1 MEDYVPNVREPDVPL
16 PRGTIAASVST
27 TYNPPEH
34 PISIDNPLRL
44 EEFPESFHGT
54 VIYTAIARIS
64 EFLSHG
70 FNNAS
75 NPAAPSRDLW
85 LRTVSEILVYIH
97 NSLRRTHITDAL
109 PAALNNLSHEETEA
123 LSLIS
128 STLSSLSSFTTNY
141 KANPEQWDICL
152 RCLEECNVSVD
163 KAPIR
168 SALMSADQNIRAAH
182 STIIN
187 EAI

>member
-34 PISIDNPLRL
+34 PISIENPLRL
-44 EEFPESFHGT
+44 EEFPESFQGT

-70 FNNAS
+70 FNNPS

-97 NSLRRTHITDAL
+97 NSL
-109 PAALNNLSHEETEA
+109 
-123 LSLIS
+123 
-128 STLSSLSSFTTNY
+128 
-141 KANPEQWDICL
+141 
-152 RCLEECNVSVD
+152 
-163 KAPIR
+163 
-168 SALMSADQNIRAAH
+168 
-182 STIIN
+182 
-187 EAI
+187 